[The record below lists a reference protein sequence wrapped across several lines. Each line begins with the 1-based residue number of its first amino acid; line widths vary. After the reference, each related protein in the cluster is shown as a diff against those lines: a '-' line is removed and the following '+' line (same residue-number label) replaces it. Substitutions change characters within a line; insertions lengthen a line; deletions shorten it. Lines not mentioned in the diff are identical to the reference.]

1 MVWYTPYQ
9 FRIGGNVCLSFC
21 KTNYDFKMSYRYEFF
36 LIDFVMYFILCLEI
50 LQQRIFAKTF
60 FKIFVCLMVHIFLTS
75 RAFFFAYFK
84 LKCNFNILCVL
95 DLACVLG
102 AYFNTLYL
110 PKRRFNHDLPS
121 LSPIPRFIVLVS
133 TKYCHVCVLTFCC
146 LYFIGI
152 GMQVRVF
159 HFFTIFEIENAWG
172 RIW

>member
-1 MVWYTPYQ
+1 MYAYRFVTLIMILKCRTDMNFFNRFCNVFYTVSWNLATAY
-9 FRIGGNVCLSFC
+9 FC
-21 KTNYDFKMSYRYEFF
+21 QD
-36 LIDFVMYFILCLEI
+36 
-50 LQQRIFAKTF
+50 F
-60 FKIFVCLMVHIFLTS
+60 FKDICVFNGAHIFDLICVF
-75 RAFFFAYFK
+75 FFFAYFK

-133 TKYCHVCVLTFCC
+133 TKYCHVCVLTFCY

-152 GMQVRVF
+152 GMQVLQNCIRCRKKCSSRICMYWYYDIW
-159 HFFTIFEIENAWG
+159 FFSKSI
-172 RIW
+172 